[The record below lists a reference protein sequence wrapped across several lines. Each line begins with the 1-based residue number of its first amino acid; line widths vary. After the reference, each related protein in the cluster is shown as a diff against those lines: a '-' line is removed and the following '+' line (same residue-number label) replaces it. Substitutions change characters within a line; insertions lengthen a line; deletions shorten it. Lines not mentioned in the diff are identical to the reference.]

1 MAWTALKCSRINLWH
16 SCQRKGVLIFFTVAC
31 HDYKVYWN
39 LPRRNF
45 ITHKIYT
52 YYSHGVYDFFTHIYI
67 YNKNKEKHIDWGE
80 LYWKYFWVKKNK
92 SFKKQIY

>member
-67 YNKNKEKHIDWGE
+67 YIIKI
-80 LYWKYFWVKKNK
+80 KKNTLTEEN
-92 SFKKQIY
+92 FIENIFE